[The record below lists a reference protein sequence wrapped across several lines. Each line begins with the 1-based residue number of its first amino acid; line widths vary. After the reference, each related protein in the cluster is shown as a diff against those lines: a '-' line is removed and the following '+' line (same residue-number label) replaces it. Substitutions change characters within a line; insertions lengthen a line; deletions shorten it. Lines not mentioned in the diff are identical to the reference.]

1 MPSDAVILSAED
13 FAKLKERSE
22 FADELFELTIK
33 LKDEIDTLKAENEQ
47 LSQMGMACAATA
59 EFSRQQHEKLKAEN
73 ETLKAEL
80 EVRTK
85 EIDNLKAEIVKSVE
99 EEEQQ
104 GEEALVLA
112 DNCERLLCAIH
123 GKDYEDAEL
132 YSFGAA
138 DIIAGDAIEVALKKI
153 EKTNGVLI
161 YQAEH
166 LEKAEVEKK
175 ELREWVDRNQDEID
189 RLRLVIDGHE
199 EDDE

>member
-1 MPSDAVILSAED
+1 MPTNSDAVIRSAED
-13 FAKLKERSE
+13 FATLKERSE

-33 LKDEIDTLKAENEQ
+33 LKDEVD
-47 LSQMGMACAATA
+47 
-59 EFSRQQHEKLKAEN
+59 
-73 ETLKAEL
+73 TLKAEL
-80 EVRTK
+80 EVRTT

-138 DIIAGDAIEVALKKI
+138 DIIAGDAIEVAIKKI
-153 EKTNGVLI
+153 EKTDGVLI

-166 LEKAEVEKK
+166 LDKAQE
-175 ELREWVDRNQDEID
+175 EID

-199 EDDE
+199 EEEEEDDEPRVNLIEVAREVIEEVAKKQEDDDE